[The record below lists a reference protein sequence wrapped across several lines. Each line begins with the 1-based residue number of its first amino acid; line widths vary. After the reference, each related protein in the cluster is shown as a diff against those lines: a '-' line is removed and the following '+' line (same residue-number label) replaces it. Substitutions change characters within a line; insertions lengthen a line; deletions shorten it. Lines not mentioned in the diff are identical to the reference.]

1 MFKMTLLIVCFYL
14 CLGVGGLEGHLGL
27 GILQRLK
34 WTKWLA
40 EKVKSALIFCGK
52 VKENIFD
59 QVQ

>member
-1 MFKMTLLIVCFYL
+1 MFNVILLDACSYL

-40 EKVKSALIFCGK
+40 EKVKSALIFLWK
-52 VKENIFD
+52 SERKYF
-59 QVQ
+59 

>member
-1 MFKMTLLIVCFYL
+1 MMILLILCFYL

-40 EKVKSALIFCGK
+40 EKVKSAWIFLWK
-52 VKENIFD
+52 SERKYF
-59 QVQ
+59 

>member
-1 MFKMTLLIVCFYL
+1 MMILLIVCFYL
-14 CLGVGGLEGHLGL
+14 CLGVGGLEGDLSL

-34 WTKWLA
+34 WTKWLT

>member
-40 EKVKSALIFCGK
+40 EKVKSALISLWKSERKYF
-52 VKENIFD
+52 
-59 QVQ
+59 